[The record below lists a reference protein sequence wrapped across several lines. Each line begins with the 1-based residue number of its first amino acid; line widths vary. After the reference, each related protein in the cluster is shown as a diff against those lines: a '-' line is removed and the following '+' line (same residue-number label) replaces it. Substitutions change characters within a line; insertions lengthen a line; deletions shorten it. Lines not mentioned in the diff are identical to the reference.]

1 MKLPVLLKDSFLW
14 IIVNLDYRKCFQ
26 LFEKINPVT
35 YSVGSTEM
43 IVCDLLA
50 PKVSFLKYCHFFFHI
65 NTGLISTH

>member
-43 IVCDLLA
+43 IAV
-50 PKVSFLKYCHFFFHI
+50 F
-65 NTGLISTH
+65 